1 MKTALM
7 MTRCLI
13 VVSVALFSLPTLAQQ
28 GKSMTLKQ
36 CIGIGLTNNYG
47 IKAAEKG
54 VERAKAMQGTAWDL
68 DKTDITLSQDPTSG
82 GSTDNALSLTQ
93 QMDFPTVYVA
103 KGKLLKAETKVERGK
118 AEIAKQQLR
127 TDIASTYYQLVYK
140 QELIDILQVQDSVIG
155 RFCSIVAKQHEAGEA
170 RKLERMTMERKL
182 TDNRHELL
190 QAKND
195 FATLQKQ
202 MMTLMNVAEP
212 VVPADSKLEALTLDL
227 SDFNFYNTAEGQLAQ
242 DKIEVA
248 DREVTLAKN
257 GYAPS
262 LSVSLRNQLV
272 ISSWNPY
279 HLDRS
284 RFSEGNFMGFEV
296 GIGVPLFFG
305 ATKAKVKA
313 AKRDREIADLE
324 MKQDEAQRRQD
335 YCNLLSNLSV
345 AREKMAYYN
354 GDGLRQV
361 EEMTRLAETE
371 YESGEITY
379 LELADVLDESVSHAM
394 KRASAI
400 NDYNQVVIS
409 LLQAN
414 GEIGKL

>member
-13 VVSVALFSLPTLAQQ
+13 VVSMALFSLPTLAQQ

-47 IKAAEKG
+47 IKAAEKS
-54 VERAKAMQGTAWDL
+54 VERAKAMQGSAWDL

-118 AEIAKQQLR
+118 AEIAKLQLR

-140 QELIDILQVQDSVIG
+140 QELIHILQAQDSVIG
-155 RFCSIVAKQHEAGEA
+155 KFCSIVAKLYEAGEA

-190 QAKND
+190 LAKND
-195 FATLQKQ
+195 FDMLQKQ

-212 VVPADSKLEALTLDL
+212 VLPAESKLEALTRDL
-227 SDFNFYNTAEGQLAQ
+227 GDFNFYNTAEGQLAQ

-248 DREVTLAKN
+248 DRELTLAKN
-257 GYAPS
+257 GFAPS

-279 HLDRS
+279 HQDRS

-313 AKRDREIADLE
+313 AKRDREIANLE
-324 MKQDEAQRRQD
+324 MKQDEAQRRKEYGD
-335 YCNLLSNLSV
+335 LLNNLSV

-371 YESGEITY
+371 YENGEITY
-379 LELADVLDESVSHAM
+379 LELADVLDESVSNALN
-394 KRASAI
+394 RASAI

>member
-13 VVSVALFSLPTLAQQ
+13 VVSMALFSLPTLAQQ

-47 IKAAEKG
+47 IKAAEKS
-54 VERAKAMQGTAWDL
+54 VERAKAMQGSAWDL

-118 AEIAKQQLR
+118 AEIAKLQLR

-140 QELIDILQVQDSVIG
+140 QELIHILQAQDSVIG
-155 RFCSIVAKQHEAGEA
+155 KFCSIVAKLYEAGEA

-190 QAKND
+190 LAKND
-195 FATLQKQ
+195 FDMLQKQ

-212 VVPADSKLEALTLDL
+212 VMPAESKLEALTRDL
-227 SDFNFYNTAEGQLAQ
+227 GDFNFYNTAEGQLAQ

-248 DREVTLAKN
+248 DRELTLAKN
-257 GYAPS
+257 GFAPS

-279 HLDRS
+279 HQDRS

-324 MKQDEAQRRQD
+324 MKQDEAQRRKEYGD
-335 YCNLLSNLSV
+335 LLNNLSV

-371 YESGEITY
+371 YENGEITY

-394 KRASAI
+394 NRASAI

>member
-93 QMDFPTVYVA
+93 QIDFPTVYVA

-118 AEIAKQQLR
+118 AEIAKLQLR

-140 QELIDILQVQDSVIG
+140 QELIHILQAQDSVIG

-202 MMTLMNVAEP
+202 MMTLMNVAEL
-212 VVPADSKLEALTLDL
+212 VVPAESKLEALTLDL

>member
-195 FATLQKQ
+195 FVTLQKQ

>member
-1 MKTALM
+1 M
-7 MTRCLI
+7 
-13 VVSVALFSLPTLAQQ
+13 ALFSLPTLAQQ

-47 IKAAEKG
+47 IKAAEKS
-54 VERAKAMQGTAWDL
+54 VERAKAMQGSAWDL

-118 AEIAKQQLR
+118 AEIAKLQLR

-140 QELIDILQVQDSVIG
+140 QELIHILQAQDSVIG
-155 RFCSIVAKQHEAGEA
+155 KFCSIVAKLHEAGEA

-190 QAKND
+190 LAKND
-195 FATLQKQ
+195 FAMLQKQ

-212 VVPADSKLEALTLDL
+212 VLPAESKLEALTRDL

-248 DREVTLAKN
+248 DRELTLAKN
-257 GYAPS
+257 GFAPS

-279 HLDRS
+279 HQDRS

-324 MKQDEAQRRQD
+324 MKQDEAQRRKEYGD
-335 YCNLLSNLSV
+335 LLNNLSV

-371 YESGEITY
+371 YENGEITY
-379 LELADVLDESVSHAM
+379 LELADVLDESVSNAM
-394 KRASAI
+394 NRASAI

>member
-93 QMDFPTVYVA
+93 QIDFPTVYVA

-118 AEIAKQQLR
+118 AEIAKLQLR

-140 QELIDILQVQDSVIG
+140 QELIHILQAQDSVIG

-212 VVPADSKLEALTLDL
+212 VVPADSKLEAMTLDL

>member
-1 MKTALM
+1 M
-7 MTRCLI
+7 
-13 VVSVALFSLPTLAQQ
+13 ALFSLPTLAQQ

-47 IKAAEKG
+47 IKAAEKS
-54 VERAKAMQGTAWDL
+54 VERAKAMQGSAWDL

-118 AEIAKQQLR
+118 AEIAKLQLR

-140 QELIDILQVQDSVIG
+140 QELIHILQAQDSVIG
-155 RFCSIVAKQHEAGEA
+155 KFCSIVAKLHEAGEA

-190 QAKND
+190 LAKND
-195 FATLQKQ
+195 FDMLQKQ

-212 VVPADSKLEALTLDL
+212 VLPAESKLEALTRDL
-227 SDFNFYNTAEGQLAQ
+227 GDFNFYNTAEGQLAQ

-248 DREVTLAKN
+248 DRELTLAKN
-257 GYAPS
+257 GFAPS

-279 HLDRS
+279 HQDRS

-324 MKQDEAQRRQD
+324 MKQDEAQRRKEYGD
-335 YCNLLSNLSV
+335 LLNNLSV

-394 KRASAI
+394 NRASAI

>member
-13 VVSVALFSLPTLAQQ
+13 VVSMALFSLPTLAQQ

-47 IKAAEKG
+47 IKAAEKS
-54 VERAKAMQGTAWDL
+54 VERAKAMQGSAWDL

-118 AEIAKQQLR
+118 AEIAKLQLR

-140 QELIDILQVQDSVIG
+140 QELIHILQAQDSVIG
-155 RFCSIVAKQHEAGEA
+155 KFCSIVAKLHEAGEA

-190 QAKND
+190 LAKND
-195 FATLQKQ
+195 FAMLQKQ

-212 VVPADSKLEALTLDL
+212 VLPAESKLEALTRDL

-248 DREVTLAKN
+248 DRELTLAKN
-257 GYAPS
+257 GFAPS

-279 HLDRS
+279 HQDRS

-324 MKQDEAQRRQD
+324 MKQDEAQRRKEYGD
-335 YCNLLSNLSV
+335 LLNNLSV

-371 YESGEITY
+371 YENGEITY

-394 KRASAI
+394 NRASAI

>member
-13 VVSVALFSLPTLAQQ
+13 VVSMALFSLPTLAQQ

-47 IKAAEKG
+47 IKAAEKS
-54 VERAKAMQGTAWDL
+54 VERAKAMQGSAWDL

-118 AEIAKQQLR
+118 AEIAKLQLR

-140 QELIDILQVQDSVIG
+140 QELIHILQAQDSVIG
-155 RFCSIVAKQHEAGEA
+155 KFCSIVAKLHEAGEA

-190 QAKND
+190 LAKND
-195 FATLQKQ
+195 FAMLQKQ

-212 VVPADSKLEALTLDL
+212 VLPAESKLEALTRDL

-248 DREVTLAKN
+248 DRELTLAKN
-257 GYAPS
+257 GFAPS

-279 HLDRS
+279 HQDRS

-324 MKQDEAQRRQD
+324 MKQDEAQRRKEYGD
-335 YCNLLSNLSV
+335 LLNNLSV

-371 YESGEITY
+371 YENGEITY

-394 KRASAI
+394 NRASAI

-414 GEIGKL
+414 WEIGKL

>member
-118 AEIAKQQLR
+118 AEIAKLQLR

-212 VVPADSKLEALTLDL
+212 VVPAESKLEALTLDL

-379 LELADVLDESVSHAM
+379 LEFADVLDESVSHAM

-400 NDYNQVVIS
+400 NDYNQVMIS

>member
-1 MKTALM
+1 M
-7 MTRCLI
+7 
-13 VVSVALFSLPTLAQQ
+13 ALFSLPTLAQQ

-47 IKAAEKG
+47 IKAAEKS
-54 VERAKAMQGTAWDL
+54 VERAKAMQGSAWDL

-118 AEIAKQQLR
+118 AEIAKLQLR

-140 QELIDILQVQDSVIG
+140 QELIHILQAQDSVIG
-155 RFCSIVAKQHEAGEA
+155 KFCSIVAKLYEAGEA

-190 QAKND
+190 LAKND
-195 FATLQKQ
+195 FDMLQKQ

-212 VVPADSKLEALTLDL
+212 VLPAESKLEALTRDL
-227 SDFNFYNTAEGQLAQ
+227 GDFNFYNTAEGQLAQ

-248 DREVTLAKN
+248 DRELTLAKN
-257 GYAPS
+257 GFAPS

-279 HLDRS
+279 HQDRS

-324 MKQDEAQRRQD
+324 MKQDEAQRRKEYGD
-335 YCNLLSNLSV
+335 LLNNLSV

-371 YESGEITY
+371 YENGEITY
-379 LELADVLDESVSHAM
+379 LELADVLDESVSNALN
-394 KRASAI
+394 RASAI

>member
-1 MKTALM
+1 M

-155 RFCSIVAKQHEAGEA
+155 RFCSIVAKQHEAGET

-379 LELADVLDESVSHAM
+379 LEFADVLDESVSHAM

>member
-93 QMDFPTVYVA
+93 QIDFPTVYVA

-118 AEIAKQQLR
+118 AEIAKLQLR

-212 VVPADSKLEALTLDL
+212 VVPAESKLEALTLDL

-400 NDYNQVVIS
+400 NDYNQVMIS

-414 GEIGKL
+414 GETGKL

>member
-212 VVPADSKLEALTLDL
+212 VVPAESKLEALTLDL

>member
-93 QMDFPTVYVA
+93 QIDFPTVYVA

>member
-93 QMDFPTVYVA
+93 QIDFPTVYVA

-118 AEIAKQQLR
+118 AEIAKLQLR

-140 QELIDILQVQDSVIG
+140 QELIHILQAQDSVIG
-155 RFCSIVAKQHEAGEA
+155 RFCSIVAKQHEAGET

>member
-13 VVSVALFSLPTLAQQ
+13 VVSMALFSLPALAQQ

-36 CIGIGLTNNYG
+36 CIDIGLTNNYG
-47 IKAAEKG
+47 IKAAEKS
-54 VERAKAMQGTAWDL
+54 VERAKAMQGSAWDL

-118 AEIAKQQLR
+118 AEIAKLQLR
-127 TDIASTYYQLVYK
+127 TDIASTYYQLMYK
-140 QELIDILQVQDSVIG
+140 QELIHILQAQDSVIG
-155 RFCSIVAKQHEAGEA
+155 KFCSIVAKLYEAGEA

-190 QAKND
+190 LAKND
-195 FATLQKQ
+195 FAMLQKQ

-212 VVPADSKLEALTLDL
+212 VLPAESKLEVLTRDL

-248 DREVTLAKN
+248 DRELTLAKN
-257 GYAPS
+257 GFAPS

-279 HLDRS
+279 RQDRS

-313 AKRDREIADLE
+313 AKRDREIANLE
-324 MKQDEAQRRQD
+324 MKQDEAQRRKEYGD
-335 YCNLLSNLSV
+335 LLNNLSV

-371 YESGEITY
+371 YENGEITY
-379 LELADVLDESVSHAM
+379 LELADVLDESVSNAM
-394 KRASAI
+394 NRASAI

>member
-155 RFCSIVAKQHEAGEA
+155 RFCSIVAKQHEAGET

-379 LELADVLDESVSHAM
+379 LEFADVLDESVSHAM

>member
-1 MKTALM
+1 M
-7 MTRCLI
+7 
-13 VVSVALFSLPTLAQQ
+13 ALFSLPTLAQQ

-47 IKAAEKG
+47 IKAAEKS
-54 VERAKAMQGTAWDL
+54 VERAKAMQGSAWDL

-118 AEIAKQQLR
+118 AEIAKLQLR

-140 QELIDILQVQDSVIG
+140 QELIHILQAQDSVIG
-155 RFCSIVAKQHEAGEA
+155 KFCSIVAKLHEAGEA

-190 QAKND
+190 LAKND
-195 FATLQKQ
+195 FAMLQKQ

-212 VVPADSKLEALTLDL
+212 VLPAESKLEALTRDL
-227 SDFNFYNTAEGQLAQ
+227 GDFNFYNTAEGQLAQ

-248 DREVTLAKN
+248 DRELTLAKN
-257 GYAPS
+257 GFAPS

-279 HLDRS
+279 HQDRS

-313 AKRDREIADLE
+313 AKRDREIANLE
-324 MKQDEAQRRQD
+324 MKQDEAQRRKEYGD
-335 YCNLLSNLSV
+335 LLNNLSV

-371 YESGEITY
+371 YENGEITY

-394 KRASAI
+394 NRASAI

>member
-1 MKTALM
+1 M
-7 MTRCLI
+7 
-13 VVSVALFSLPTLAQQ
+13 ALFSLPTLAQQ

-47 IKAAEKG
+47 IKAAEKS
-54 VERAKAMQGTAWDL
+54 VERAKAMQGSAWDL

-118 AEIAKQQLR
+118 AEIAKLQLR

-140 QELIDILQVQDSVIG
+140 QELIHILQAQDSVIG
-155 RFCSIVAKQHEAGEA
+155 KFCSIVAKLHEAGEA

-190 QAKND
+190 LAKND
-195 FATLQKQ
+195 FDMLQKQ

-212 VVPADSKLEALTLDL
+212 VLPAESKLEALTRDL

-248 DREVTLAKN
+248 DRELTLAKN
-257 GYAPS
+257 GFAPS

-279 HLDRS
+279 HQDRS

-324 MKQDEAQRRQD
+324 MKQDEAQRRKEYGD
-335 YCNLLSNLSV
+335 LLNNLSV

-371 YESGEITY
+371 YENGEITY

-394 KRASAI
+394 NRASAI

>member
-1 MKTALM
+1 
-7 MTRCLI
+7 
-13 VVSVALFSLPTLAQQ
+13 
-28 GKSMTLKQ
+28 
-36 CIGIGLTNNYG
+36 
-47 IKAAEKG
+47 
-54 VERAKAMQGTAWDL
+54 
-68 DKTDITLSQDPTSG
+68 
-82 GSTDNALSLTQ
+82 
-93 QMDFPTVYVA
+93 
-103 KGKLLKAETKVERGK
+103 
-118 AEIAKQQLR
+118 
-127 TDIASTYYQLVYK
+127 
-140 QELIDILQVQDSVIG
+140 
-155 RFCSIVAKQHEAGEA
+155 
-170 RKLERMTMERKL
+170 
-182 TDNRHELL
+182 
-190 QAKND
+190 
-195 FATLQKQ
+195 

-212 VVPADSKLEALTLDL
+212 VVPAESKLEALTLDL

-409 LLQAN
+409 LLQTN

>member
-155 RFCSIVAKQHEAGEA
+155 RFCSIVAKQHEAGET